1 MKYFLLLIVIFFPL
15 LAYPQQ
21 HADAWVHI
29 YKARLLDRE
38 KTATSLRNEL
48 AHAGSDKDKVL
59 LHSLL
64 SLTYRTQRKFEAA
77 DQEVQAAEKLLKDTN
92 TVAAAWY
99 YFAQGRLYQ
108 HYEINDKAF
117 SAYRQS
123 YRLFVRLQQWE
134 QASMTA
140 SYTGAVVPDME
151 QYIYADEAMHCAEMS
166 GDTTNMIDALQVR
179 TNFIMASIKLAP
191 RSPYTVDSLLA
202 VSGQAVRL
210 IKNEARIL
218 NKGTLTQAYFNYG
231 YYLLAIA
238 GKEREGLFYMDKA
251 LAIARTYKLEFI
263 MNNYYGALGEYYLN
277 KGDASK
283 AKMYFLK
290 GIEELSRLPYAM
302 THNEYSFYEHLK
314 QVAYLEHNLE
324 DYRKYDLKC
333 TSLEG
338 KLFDEKTQKNIASAM
353 VVHDLKKKEEMITAL
368 EAKNRVTRWLVAAF
382 ALLFLSTAVLLF
394 YIRKS
399 QKLKMLLADVR
410 NKQLL
415 AEKTQVQK
423 ELLGSVLHLERKNE
437 VLNDL
442 KLRLLEQNK
451 QKAATVSNEVFRT
464 IEEGLLV
471 DDDFEKF
478 KNNFNP
484 IYPDFFNKLQEQ
496 AGNSLTQLDLK
507 YCGFILMK
515 LSNKEIA
522 QQMNVEPK
530 SIRMARYR
538 IKQKLGLPKET
549 ELDAFIA
556 GLV

>member
-1 MKYFLLLIVIFFPL
+1 
-15 LAYPQQ
+15 
-21 HADAWVHI
+21 
-29 YKARLLDRE
+29 
-38 KTATSLRNEL
+38 
-48 AHAGSDKDKVL
+48 
-59 LHSLL
+59 
-64 SLTYRTQRKFEAA
+64 
-77 DQEVQAAEKLLKDTN
+77 
-92 TVAAAWY
+92 
-99 YFAQGRLYQ
+99 
-108 HYEINDKAF
+108 
-117 SAYRQS
+117 
-123 YRLFVRLQQWE
+123 
-134 QASMTA
+134 
-140 SYTGAVVPDME
+140 
-151 QYIYADEAMHCAEMS
+151 
-166 GDTTNMIDALQVR
+166 
-179 TNFIMASIKLAP
+179 
-191 RSPYTVDSLLA
+191 
-202 VSGQAVRL
+202 
-210 IKNEARIL
+210 
-218 NKGTLTQAYFNYG
+218 
-231 YYLLAIA
+231 
-238 GKEREGLFYMDKA
+238 
-251 LAIARTYKLEFI
+251 
-263 MNNYYGALGEYYLN
+263 
-277 KGDASK
+277 
-283 AKMYFLK
+283 
-290 GIEELSRLPYAM
+290 
-302 THNEYSFYEHLK
+302 
-314 QVAYLEHNLE
+314 
-324 DYRKYDLKC
+324 
-333 TSLEG
+333 
-338 KLFDEKTQKNIASAM
+338 
-353 VVHDLKKKEEMITAL
+353 
-368 EAKNRVTRWLVAAF
+368 
-382 ALLFLSTAVLLF
+382 
-394 YIRKS
+394 
-399 QKLKMLLADVR
+399 MLLADVR